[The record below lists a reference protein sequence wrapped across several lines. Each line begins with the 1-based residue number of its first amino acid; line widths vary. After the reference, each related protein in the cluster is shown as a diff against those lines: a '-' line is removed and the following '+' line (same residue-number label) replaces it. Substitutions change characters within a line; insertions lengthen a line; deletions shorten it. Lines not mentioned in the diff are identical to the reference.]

1 MRERERETFLLA
13 IRQRMQAGLVLAV
26 LVLTNSPGSRQ
37 EEEVEGEPG
46 LPVWSQTV
54 TDSQEP
60 RPHFITVHQL
70 VQVEDQ
76 QTAVLECAVAN
87 IHSAL
92 SSVTVSW
99 LRWSDM
105 SVLSVGG
112 LVFSSDPRLRVMV
125 SRLSPTAVSW
135 SLTISPAM
143 AGDSGDYQCQI
154 NTEPKLSLDVS
165 LSVEGQLVPTF
176 RQN

>member
-1 MRERERETFLLA
+1 MKVA
-13 IRQRMQAGLVLAV
+13 IILAV
-26 LVLTNSPGSRQ
+26 LVLSNSAGSR
-37 EEEVEGEPG
+37 EEEEEDSS

-54 TDSQEP
+54 TDSEEP
-60 RPHFITVHQL
+60 PPHFITVHQL
-70 VQVEDQ
+70 VQVEAQ
-76 QTAVLECAVAN
+76 ETAVLECAVAN